1 MEKRAFRRWL
11 ERCPI
16 HPYRRFMPSTI
27 DTYVTDA
34 ARVEK
39 HYGLLEIQYVK
50 DHFAGFLK
58 DPSKI
63 PTTEGAL
70 SNYKT
75 AIHHYQEFLDYR
87 MRKRLC

>member
-11 ERCPI
+11 EKCPK
-16 HPYRRFMPSTI
+16 HPYRRYMPSTV

-50 DHFAGFLK
+50 DHFAGFLN

-87 MRKRLC
+87 MRRTLC